1 MQAQHLS
8 LFKCDLFMP
17 SSVLFYI
24 TKYVNECSF
33 SNTAGVTILF
43 CTFCNTIKYLTSY
56 FGFFCDMLLHFLIL
70 N

>member
-17 SSVLFYI
+17 SSVLLYT

-33 SNTAGVTILF
+33 STTAGVTILSG
-43 CTFCNTIKYLTSY
+43 TFCNSIKYFTSY
-56 FGFFCDMLLHFLIL
+56 FSFFCDMLLHFLIL